1 VFLRRSNG
9 KILVICLSVTVL
21 CAHSVLA
28 ALFPESQA
36 DLLYGFITASTLF
49 AFAACLWRAWH
60 CPPGMK
66 AHWLLLGAGLLC
78 WAVAIVMIGTA
89 EFLYHPSV
97 TTATIEDFFF
107 FFYGVP
113 LLLAIAMP
121 EKSQK
126 SAAFFLLDLIQAI
139 AAGYLAYVALFGVLP
154 FTRIPRNPISQ
165 FSLVIVFDVEN
176 LILATLATAQLAV
189 SARGSHERQFFKI
202 LSSYL
207 WLYAVCITL
216 YNHLIAVTDITASH
230 LTLTNAL
237 ATLANVPFLVL
248 AVSTFLFSR
257 PDQCELEPAEKT
269 HISLLI
275 NNARP
280 IFLGLALVALSAY
293 VAPQHL
299 KVALGFIFGAF
310 VIYGIRSALLQSRLQ
325 QTRSALEKANA
336 RLEELAL
343 QDGLTGIAN
352 RRCFDNRLDA
362 EWARAHRSE
371 RPLAL
376 LLIDVDHFKRL
387 NDSKGHVA
395 GDDCLQSL
403 ASIVHGV
410 LRRPGDLLARYGGD
424 EFVALLPET
433 DAAGAMCV
441 ASMMMEALAEQG
453 WNLSVTGT
461 PRTVSIGCSCWDA
474 RHHATA
480 EELLEAADKALYLAK
495 QGGRNRAEFME
506 IETAAVQ

>member
-9 KILVICLSVTVL
+9 KILVICLSVAIL
-21 CAHSVLA
+21 CAHSLLA
-28 ALFPESQA
+28 AFFPESQA

-49 AFAACLWRAWH
+49 ALAACLWRAWH

-66 AHWLLLGAGLLC
+66 AHWLLLGAGLFC
-78 WAVAIVMIGTA
+78 WAVAIVMMETA

-107 FFYGVP
+107 FFYGIP

-121 EKSQK
+121 EKGQK
-126 SAAFFLLDLIQAI
+126 SAAFFLLDLVQAI
-139 AAGYLAYVALFGVLP
+139 AVGYLAYVALFSVLP
-154 FTRIPRNPISQ
+154 FTSIPLRPISQ
-165 FSLVIVFDVEN
+165 FSLVIVFDFEN
-176 LILATLATAQLAV
+176 LILAILATAQLAV
-189 SARGSHERQFFKI
+189 GTRGSHERQFFKI
-202 LSSYL
+202 LSGYL
-207 WLYAVCITL
+207 WLYAICITL
-216 YNHLIAVTDITASH
+216 YNHFIGVSDVIVNH
-230 LTLTNAL
+230 PTLTNAL
-237 ATLANVPFLVL
+237 ATLANVPFLAL
-248 AVSTFLFSR
+248 ALSTLLLAR
-257 PDQCELEPAEKT
+257 PDPSSFEQTEKT

-299 KVALGFIFGAF
+299 EVALGFIFGAF

-325 QTRSALEKANA
+325 QTRTALEKAND
-336 RLEELAL
+336 RLEELAM

-352 RRCFDNRLDA
+352 RRCFDNRLQT

-371 RPLAL
+371 QPLAL
-376 LLIDVDHFKRL
+376 LLIDVDHFKGL
-387 NDSKGHVA
+387 NDSQGHVA
-395 GDDCLQSL
+395 GDECLQSL
-403 ASIVHGV
+403 AAIVHGV

-453 WNLSVTGT
+453 WNLSATGT
-461 PRTVSIGCSCWDA
+461 PRTISIGCSCWDA
-474 RHHATA
+474 QHRATA

-495 QGGRNRAEFME
+495 QRGRNRAEFME
-506 IETAAVQ
+506 MQTATVQ